1 MVADSR
7 QVIPDWSSAKTCPGK
22 VIFRAEKR
30 NPAYVEPSATKGIIS
45 YTERLMERIRN
56 FCIIAHVDHGKSTL
70 ADRMLQMTHTIA
82 DRDMTAQVLDTMD
95 LEREKGVTIKASAVR
110 MIYNAKDGQDYE
122 FNLIDTPGHV
132 DFNYEVSR
140 ALYACEGAVLVVD
153 ATQGIEAQTL
163 ANLYL
168 ALDANLVI
176 IPVINKI
183 DLQSADV
190 EGVKRDLK
198 ILLGVEDEEI
208 IPISAKTGFGVEE
221 VLEAIVAKIPAP
233 IRSED
238 KPLRALI
245 FDSHYDAYKG
255 VIAYVRVF
263 DGSLTANDKVV
274 MMATGTKIVPVE
286 IGIFSPNLLPIDK
299 LSAGDVG
306 YIATG
311 LKTVSEC
318 RVGDT
323 ITNAAKPADAPLPG
337 YRKAKPMV
345 FAGVYPV
352 EGEDFPDLKEALEK
366 LQLNDASLT
375 FEPESS
381 EALNFGF
388 RCGFLGLFHMEIIQE
403 RIEREYDLDVVFT
416 APSVEYKVDLT
427 DGSTIMIDS
436 PADLP
441 DEGRIKEI
449 YEPWMSLQIFS
460 PTEYYGVIMEM
471 VRKRRGIYIN
481 QEYPAANRVQLNFE
495 IPLSEIIV
503 DFFDLLKSNTHGYA
517 SMDYQFLEYRAGD
530 LVKLQILLNEEPVDA
545 LTAIVHSQDAYHKGQ
560 ALVSKLKEIIPQQLF
575 TIPIQAYAEGR
586 VISRANVKALR
597 KDVLAKCYGGDITR
611 KKKLLEKQKRGKKR
625 MKMVGSVEI
634 PQEAFMAILRLEN

>member
-1 MVADSR
+1 
-7 QVIPDWSSAKTCPGK
+7 
-22 VIFRAEKR
+22 
-30 NPAYVEPSATKGIIS
+30 
-45 YTERLMERIRN
+45 MENIRN

-70 ADRMLQMTHTIA
+70 ADRMLQLTGTISDREMTE
-82 DRDMTAQVLDTMD
+82 QVLDTMD

-110 MIYNAKDGQDYE
+110 MEYAAQNGKRYE

-183 DLQSADV
+183 DLPSAMVDT
-190 EGVKRDLK
+190 VKND
-198 ILLGVEDEEI
+198 IAQLLGTPEDEI
-208 IPISAKTGFGVEE
+208 IAISAKAGTNVAQ
-221 VLEAIVAKIPAP
+221 VLEAVAARVPPPTREI
-233 IRSED
+233 D

-245 FDSHYDAYKG
+245 FDSHYDSYKG

-263 DGSLTANDKVV
+263 DGRAAREDKLM
-274 MMATGTKIVPVE
+274 MMANGVKVQPVE
-286 IGIFSPNLLPIDK
+286 IGVFSPNMIPIAA
-299 LSAGDVG
+299 LEAGDVG
-306 YIATG
+306 YVATG
-311 LKTVSEC
+311 LKTISEC

-323 ITNAAKPADAPLPG
+323 ITLAATPAAKALPG
-337 YRKAKPMV
+337 YRQAKPMV
-345 FAGVYPV
+345 YAGVYPTD
-352 EGEDFPDLKEALEK
+352 GEDYANLKDALEK
-366 LQLNDASLT
+366 LQLNDASLVY
-375 FEPESS
+375 EPETS

-403 RIEREYDLDVVFT
+403 RLEREYDLDVVFT
-416 APSVEYKVDLT
+416 APSVEYEVQLVT
-427 DGSTIMIDS
+427 GESLLIDS

-441 DEGRIKEI
+441 DESQIAEI
-449 YEPWMSLQIFS
+449 LEPWMQLEIFT
-460 PTEYYGVIMEM
+460 PTEYYGVVMELIK
-471 VRKRRGIYIN
+471 RKRGVFMD
-481 QEYPAANRVQLNFE
+481 QDYPSANRVQLSFE

-503 DFFDLLKSNTHGYA
+503 DFFDLLKSGTRGYA
-517 SMDYQFLEYRAGD
+517 SMDYHFLGYRAGS
-530 LVKLQILLNEEPVDA
+530 LVKLEILLNNETVDA
-545 LTAIVHSQDAYHKGQ
+545 LTAIVHKNDAYHKGQ
-560 ALVSKLKEIIPQQLF
+560 ALVSKLKEIIPRQLF
-575 TIPIQAYAEGR
+575 VIPIQAYAQGR

-611 KKKLLEKQKRGKKR
+611 KKKLLEKQKKGKKR

-634 PQEAFMAILRLEN
+634 PQEAFMAILRLED

>member
-1 MVADSR
+1 
-7 QVIPDWSSAKTCPGK
+7 
-22 VIFRAEKR
+22 
-30 NPAYVEPSATKGIIS
+30 
-45 YTERLMERIRN
+45 MENIRN

-70 ADRMLQMTHTIA
+70 ADRMIQLTGTISVREMTE
-82 DRDMTAQVLDTMD
+82 QVLDNME

-110 MIYNAKDGQDYE
+110 MVYHARDEQDYE

-183 DLQSADV
+183 DLPSAQVD
-190 EGVKRDLK
+190 EVKKDLVN
-198 ILLGVEDEEI
+198 LLGVAEEEI
-208 IPISAKTGFGVEE
+208 IPISAKTGQNVEL
-221 VLEAIVAKIPAP
+221 VLEAIAQKVPQPSRNI
-233 IRSED
+233 D
-238 KPLRALI
+238 QPLRALI
-245 FDSHYDAYKG
+245 FDSHYDPYKG

-263 DGSLTANDKVV
+263 DGKLEPTDRIM
-274 MMATGTKIVPVE
+274 MMANGIRTQPVE
-286 IGIFSPNLLPIDK
+286 IGVFSPDLRPIDK
-299 LSAGDVG
+299 LEAGDVG

-323 ITNAAKPADAPLPG
+323 ITNAVKPAAEALPG

-345 FAGVYPV
+345 FAGVYPT
-352 EGEDFPDLKEALEK
+352 EGEDYPNLKDALEK
-366 LQLNDASLT
+366 LQLNDASLS

-403 RIEREYDLDVVFT
+403 RLEREYNLDVVFT
-416 APSVEYKVDLT
+416 APSVEYQVLLT
-427 DGSTIMIDS
+427 NGDVIIIDS

-441 DEGRIKEI
+441 DESRFVEI
-449 YEPWMSLQIFS
+449 REPWLTLNIFTPS
-460 PTEYYGVIMEM
+460 EYYGVVMDL
-471 VRKRRGIYIN
+471 VKRKRGIYISE
-481 QEYPAANRVQLNFE
+481 EYPSTNRVQLNFE

-503 DFFDLLKSNTHGYA
+503 DFFDLLKSGTRGYA

-530 LVKLQILLNEEPVDA
+530 LVKLEILINGDKVDA
-545 LTAIVHSQDAYHKGQ
+545 LTAIVHKNDAYHKGQ
-560 ALVSKLKEIIPQQLF
+560 ALVSKLKELIPQQLF
-575 TIPIQAYAEGR
+575 TIPIQAYSQGK

-611 KKKLLEKQKRGKKR
+611 KKKLLEKQKKGKKR

-634 PQEAFMAILRLEN
+634 PQEAFMAMLRLED